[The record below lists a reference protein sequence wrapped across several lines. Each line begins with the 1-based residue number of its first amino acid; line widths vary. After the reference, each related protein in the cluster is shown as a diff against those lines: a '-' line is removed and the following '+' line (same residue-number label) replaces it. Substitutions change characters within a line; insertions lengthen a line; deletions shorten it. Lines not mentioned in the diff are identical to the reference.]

1 MGWHD
6 AAVRLTGPAVAD
18 VARHVNQ
25 RWTEITGESIS
36 PAPAPA
42 PTGSVDVQVLRT
54 VPERTYDFAPRG
66 EFTILDAYLEALR
79 SAQDFIYLENQ
90 FLWSPE
96 VVDVLAYK
104 LQNPPSDDFRVLLLL
119 PSRPSNG
126 ADTTRG
132 QLGRLLEADD
142 SANRLLATTISGYRD
157 IDSVPVYVHAK
168 IGVVDDRWLTVGSAN
183 LNEHSLFNDTELNVV
198 TCDGALARDTR
209 LRLWSEH
216 TQHPVDELTGDPTLV
231 IEEVWR
237 ATAEEQSRRIE
248 AGLPRTHRLSLLA
261 NVSRRS
267 DRLQGPVRGLV
278 VDG

>member
-237 ATAEEQSRRIE
+237 ATAEEQSHRIE